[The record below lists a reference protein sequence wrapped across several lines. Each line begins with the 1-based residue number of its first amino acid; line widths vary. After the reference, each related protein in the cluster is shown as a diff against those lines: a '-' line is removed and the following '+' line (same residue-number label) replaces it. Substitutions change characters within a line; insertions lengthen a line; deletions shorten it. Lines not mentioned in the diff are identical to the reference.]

1 MAFLKSRRKTKLK
14 LKEAEEQ
21 IKSLN
26 NEVKSLQQSNVQL
39 QKELALSRDKVDELA
54 AKLHDS
60 ISEKSVV
67 FNDAGEDSS
76 IKVEVDKEDVQGHTN
91 ITDNNQDEELHDN
104 VNNTD
109 SNQGECKIEKL
120 SVSFAAAD
128 ESDEEKLLQLLPESP
143 CENSNQEPDIPKTNE
158 ELQAKV
164 ISLTQEVDKLA
175 TLLSKEKGKSKRRR
189 DEAKERRER
198 FKDKLSNMNERLKED
213 FGDEQVDDD
222 EESMG
227 EKENKEQQKC

>member
-26 NEVKSLQQSNVQL
+26 NEVKSLQQSNAQL

-128 ESDEEKLLQLLPESP
+128 ESDEEKLLKLLPKSTTV
-143 CENSNQEPDIPKTNE
+143 NSDQEPDIPQTNE

-164 ISLTQEVDKLA
+164 ISLTQEVDKLS
-175 TLLSKEKGKSKRRR
+175 TLLAKEKGKSKRRR
-189 DEAKERRER
+189 DEAKERRKR
-198 FKDKLSNMNERLKED
+198 FKDKISNMNMRLKED
-213 FGDEQVDDD
+213 FGDEQAVDD
-222 EESMG
+222 EESMD

>member
-1 MAFLKSRRKTKLK
+1 MAFLKSRRKTKIK

-21 IKSLN
+21 VETLN
-26 NEVKSLQQSNVQL
+26 NKVKSLQQSNSQL
-39 QKELALSRDKVDELA
+39 QKDFAISRDKIDELT
-54 AKLHDS
+54 AKLS
-60 ISEKSVV
+60 ISEKSAVC
-67 FNDAGEDSS
+67 NDGGEDSS
-76 IKVEVDKEDVQGHTN
+76 IIVEVEEEKS
-91 ITDNNQDEELHDN
+91 QDHE
-104 VNNTD
+104 NNTD
-109 SNQGECKIEKL
+109 TTQGEVEKL
-120 SVSFAAAD
+120 TVSFAAAD

-143 CENSNQEPDIPKTNE
+143 CENSNQEPDTPQTNE

-164 ISLTQEVDKLA
+164 IHLTQEVDKLA
-175 TLLSKEKGKSKRRR
+175 TLLAKEKGKSKRRR

>member
-1 MAFLKSRRKTKLK
+1 MAFLKSRRKTKIK

-21 IKSLN
+21 VETLN
-26 NEVKSLQQSNVQL
+26 NKVKSLQQSNSQL
-39 QKELALSRDKVDELA
+39 QKDFAISRDKIDELT
-54 AKLHDS
+54 AKLS
-60 ISEKSVV
+60 ISEKSAVC
-67 FNDAGEDSS
+67 NDGGGDSS
-76 IKVEVDKEDVQGHTN
+76 IMVDVDKE
-91 ITDNNQDEELHDN
+91 EELQDH
-104 VNNTD
+104 D
-109 SNQGECKIEKL
+109 SNANTNEGEIEKL
-120 SVSFAAAD
+120 TVSFAAAD
-128 ESDEEKLLQLLPESP
+128 ESDEKKLLQLLPESH
-143 CENSNQEPDIPKTNE
+143 CENSNQEPDTPQTNE

-164 ISLTQEVDKLA
+164 IHLTQEVDKLE
-175 TLLSKEKGKSKRRR
+175 TLLAKEKGKSKRRR

>member
-1 MAFLKSRRKTKLK
+1 MAFLKSRRKTKIK

-21 IKSLN
+21 VETLN
-26 NEVKSLQQSNVQL
+26 NKVKSLQQSNSQL
-39 QKELALSRDKVDELA
+39 QKDFAISRDKIDELT
-54 AKLHDS
+54 AKLS
-60 ISEKSVV
+60 ISEKSAVC
-67 FNDAGEDSS
+67 NDGGGDSS
-76 IKVEVDKEDVQGHTN
+76 IMVDVDKE
-91 ITDNNQDEELHDN
+91 EELQDH
-104 VNNTD
+104 D
-109 SNQGECKIEKL
+109 SNANTNEGEIEKL
-120 SVSFAAAD
+120 TVSFAAAD

-143 CENSNQEPDIPKTNE
+143 CENSNQEPDTLQTNE

-164 ISLTQEVDKLA
+164 IHLTQEVDKLA
-175 TLLSKEKGKSKRRR
+175 TLLAKEKGKSKRRR